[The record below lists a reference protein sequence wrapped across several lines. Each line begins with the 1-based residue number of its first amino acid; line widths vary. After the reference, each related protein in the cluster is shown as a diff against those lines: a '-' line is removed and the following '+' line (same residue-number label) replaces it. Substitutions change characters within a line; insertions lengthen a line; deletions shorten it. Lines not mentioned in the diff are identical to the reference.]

1 MEKEHLKH
9 KGIHG
14 WLLVALILLSAGAL
28 RNIYVGASSLINML
42 PALDAIWLFSIS
54 SLLVIGMYELYMVFS
69 FIKFKPDSVFLGKS
83 IFFIVVFQNVLR
95 GFFMHTAIIYA
106 IIMFVFTLF
115 QAIWFFY
122 LVGSTQVAQLYPKEN
137 RRASAF
143 DYTIFGLAF
152 SIPIIILLIGLL

>member
-28 RNIYVGASSLINML
+28 RNLYAGVSSLIDML
-42 PALDAIWLFSIS
+42 PAFDAIWMFSTS
-54 SLLVIGMYELYMVFS
+54 SLLVTGMYELFMTYS

-83 IFFIVVFQNVLR
+83 IFFIVVFHNVLR
-95 GFFMHTAIIYA
+95 GFFMQTAIIHA
-106 IIMFVFTLF
+106 VIMFVFTLF

-122 LVGSTQVAQLYPKEN
+122 LIGSTQVAQLYPKES
-137 RRASAF
+137 RRASAL
-143 DYTIFGLAF
+143 DYTLFGLAF
-152 SIPIIILLIGLL
+152 SIPIIMLLIGIL

>member
-83 IFFIVVFQNVLR
+83 IFFIVVFHNVLR
-95 GFFMHTAIIYA
+95 SFFMHTGLAHAIL
-106 IIMFVFTLF
+106 MFVFTLF
-115 QAIWFFY
+115 QAIWLFY
-122 LVGSTQVAQLYPKEN
+122 LIGSTQVAQLYPKET
-137 RRASAF
+137 RRASAL
-143 DYTIFGLAF
+143 DYTLFGLAF
-152 SIPIIILLIGLL
+152 SIPIIILLIGIL

>member
-1 MEKEHLKH
+1 
-9 KGIHG
+9 
-14 WLLVALILLSAGAL
+14 
-28 RNIYVGASSLINML
+28 
-42 PALDAIWLFSIS
+42 
-54 SLLVIGMYELYMVFS
+54 
-69 FIKFKPDSVFLGKS
+69 
-83 IFFIVVFQNVLR
+83 
-95 GFFMHTAIIYA
+95 MHTAIIYA

>member
-1 MEKEHLKH
+1 MDGIKTKN
-9 KGIHG
+9 KKIHG
-14 WLLVALILLSAGAL
+14 WLLVALILLSGGAL
-28 RNIYVGASSLINML
+28 RNLYVGVSSLLELL
-42 PALDAIWLFSIS
+42 PAFDAIWLFSIS
-54 SLLVIGMYELYMVFS
+54 SLLVTGIYELYMVFS

-95 GFFMHTAIIYA
+95 GFFMQTAIIHA

-152 SIPIIILLIGLL
+152 SIPIIILLIGIL